1 METRKIDSVAEHQ
14 VLWCYHPSAMVC
26 DYERARDALTELAG
40 LEVTEDE
47 VTTDPALARRGG
59 FNWLADVGFE
69 ISQPVV
75 PGSAGARFVER
86 FGAGMH
92 SVGIQIADLDA
103 TIAHLEQVGV
113 RVATRPMPFWCFS
126 HPSDTAGLL
135 IEWNQ
140 GRNPGDR
147 RWDPEWRNTNPP
159 VSSGLLDVRQV
170 AFCGMVTP
178 DPINVARR
186 IGEIVGTG
194 LAFAR
199 PAIDPGAPAA
209 GVSLGDCMLA
219 FYDLPDAA
227 TSARVWGQVHE
238 RRRLQF
244 LGLRCFNLD
253 AARAALEANR
263 FRIVRAEPGVVVPHP
278 DDTGG
283 IALVLVDDLLP
294 GDARVVGHT
303 Q

>member
-1 METRKIDSVAEHQ
+1 
-14 VLWCYHPSAMVC
+14 MVD
-26 DYERARDALTELAG
+26 DYERARDALAELAG
-40 LEVTEDE
+40 LEVAEDD
-47 VTTDPALARRGG
+47 VTTDPVLARRGG

-75 PGSAGARFVER
+75 PGSAGARFLEQ
-86 FGAGMH
+86 FGTGMH

-103 TIAHLEQVGV
+103 TIAHLDRVGV
-113 RVATRPMPFWCFS
+113 RVTTRPMPFWCFS

-135 IEWNQ
+135 VEWNQ
-140 GRNPGDR
+140 GRNPRDR
-147 RWDPEWRNTNPP
+147 RWDPEWRSTNPP
-159 VSSGLLDVRQV
+159 ASRGLLDVHEV
-170 AFCGMVTP
+170 AFCAMLTP
-178 DPINVARR
+178 DPINAARR
-186 IGEIVGTG
+186 IGDVVGTG

-199 PAIDPGAPAA
+199 QAVDPGEPVA

-219 FYDLPDAA
+219 FYDLPDAQ
-227 TSARVWGQVHE
+227 TSARLWGQVHE

-244 LGLRCFNLD
+244 LGLRCRDLD
-253 AARAALEANR
+253 AARAALEAR
-263 FRIVRAEPGVVVPHP
+263 DVRIVRAGPGCVVPHP

-294 GDARVVGHT
+294 GDARTPGDE